1 MDILNPRS
9 LREDAARAL
18 NRGRDP
24 KKLVFS
30 YAGIVLALSL
40 VVTLGNLILD
50 DRISGTGGLSNMGT
64 RAIFSTIQQLLPAIC
79 SLVAMCLEFGY
90 LSGMLRI
97 ARGQYA
103 DHTDLKV
110 GLQKFWPLVRLM
122 ILQGLVILLVAIV
135 SFQAGSMM
143 FAMTPWA
150 EPVLEMSMELYNQDL
165 TAIDEQ
171 TLLNFMKAAT
181 PMYVIGGILFFAALI
196 PVLFR
201 LRMSLYCLL
210 DDPNGRAIAAMRSSN
225 QMMRRRFLSM
235 LKVDLSLWVYHLAN
249 VLIYVMMY
257 IDLILV
263 LLGISVPMD
272 PLVFSLLVY
281 AAALVVQFGVQVTLR
296 NKVEAV
302 YITAYDRLREK
313 PKEGGP
319 VVLGNIFDM

>member
-9 LREDAARAL
+9 LRDAADRAL

-40 VVTLGNLILD
+40 VVNLGNLILD
-50 DRISGTGGLSNMGT
+50 AQISGTGGLSNMGT
-64 RAIFSTIQQLLPAIC
+64 RAIFSTIQQLLPSIC

-110 GLQKFWPLVRLM
+110 GLQKFWPLARLM
-122 ILQGLVILLVAIV
+122 LLMGMLLFFAGILAVQFGTLI
-135 SFQAGSMM
+135 

-150 EPVLEMSMELYNQDL
+150 EPMMELSSQISTMDP

-171 TLLNFMKAAT
+171 TILQLVQLST
-181 PMYVIGGILFFAALI
+181 PVLVIMGIAYLVVLI
-196 PVLFR
+196 PLFHR
-201 LRMSLYCLL
+201 TRMAMFCLL
-210 DDPNGRAIAAMRSSN
+210 DDPNGRAMAAIAASN
-225 QMMRRRFLSM
+225 RMMRRKFGAM
-235 LKVDLSLWVYHLAN
+235 LKVDLSLWLYYAAN
-249 VLIYVMMY
+249 VIIFLLMY
-257 IDLILV
+257 SGLILP
-263 LLGISVPMD
+263 LFGISVPMD
-272 PLVFSLLVY
+272 PLVFSLVVHG
-281 AAALVVQFGVQVTLR
+281 AALAVQFAVQVTLR

-313 PKEGGP
+313 PQEDQA